1 MSKLQSNDTASSL
14 AKSRW
19 LSPFGNIGSQSV
31 SEVLVSLAIGQCHE
45 VNKLFAYGLLVGY
58 EVSVC

>member
-14 AKSRW
+14 AKRRYSSHC
-19 LSPFGNIGSQSV
+19 LAIGSRSV